1 MSGKTALTLA
11 ALASLSYV
19 FGLAS
24 WEVLSGHA
32 TVCSLFAQV
41 ICGPLL
47 LQARLTKRIGLSY
60 KCIRPAEI
68 QSPISC
74 RPNARG
80 QGAECPMQLGVA
92 HSKSLYIVLLH
103 RDISL
108 TPLCAAVI
116 STVWQGR
123 GRDRDRDRAGKGRAG
138 GQGAGGRRQAGQ
150 QGSRAGRQGTE
161 AACVSCHPNGT
172 PEHWLFCQC
181 AVKGCSRGDLWGL
194 WVVDPS
200 GQFGEANNRQGRSA
214 RPGLRYL
221 CGMQAPGTSL

>member
-92 HSKSLYIVLLH
+92 HSESLYIVLLQ

-116 STVWQGR
+116 STAGQGR

-138 GQGAGGRRQAGQ
+138 GREQGAEGR
-150 QGSRAGRQGTE
+150 QGSRAAGQAGRAGRAQKLHASHVTQTE
-161 AACVSCHPNGT
+161 HPNT
-172 PEHWLFCQC
+172 
-181 AVKGCSRGDLWGL
+181 GC
-194 WVVDPS
+194 
-200 GQFGEANNRQGRSA
+200 FANA
-214 RPGLRYL
+214 L
-221 CGMQAPGTSL
+221 